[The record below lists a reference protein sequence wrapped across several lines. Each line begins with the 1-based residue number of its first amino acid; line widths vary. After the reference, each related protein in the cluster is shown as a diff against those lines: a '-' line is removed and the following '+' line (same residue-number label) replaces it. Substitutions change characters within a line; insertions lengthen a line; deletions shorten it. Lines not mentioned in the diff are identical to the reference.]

1 MPTPETPAAPFT
13 CPACGQKHRADLS
26 ALAGKPGAALK
37 TACKG
42 CSKPLAVSLDAQGQP
57 ACVLA
62 EAAAAPQAPVS
73 RTPAPKASEPK
84 AGESRTAPAP
94 TKAAAPKAT
103 APAASKAAAPAPRS
117 AREKRQ
123 DEAKA
128 REEAPALEAEFAAG
142 AEVGR
147 YRIEE
152 VVGQGG
158 TGTVYRAFDPTT
170 NRSVALKVLLK
181 DVSEGMRQ
189 RFVREIEVQA
199 NIRHPHIMPVF
210 DRGELPDGRPF
221 FTMELLYKPFTLTD
235 IVERRE
241 RGTLARYATLAPLGQ
256 IEKLVTDVIVPVAEG
271 LYVANVENGVIHRDL
286 KPDNVLVD
294 SRTLRPYVIDFGIC
308 SVLDKA
314 GKLSGGVVVSPTAE
328 DAGIVGTPRFLAPEQ
343 ARGSVGP
350 RTDVWGLGALLHFC
364 VTGEPPIAP
373 ATGITRAELK
383 GRIEALKEA
392 RDAALAAENDKRV
405 ELADEKLARLQDP
418 GLRTLDDM
426 FRDAREGR
434 YPPLPSSTPSALA
447 AVVRKAMSVEPG
459 DRYVNVRQVAGELT
473 SWVEGARV
481 RALSEA
487 GGADAAVDSAKRAIR
502 HSWVPVAAAAAGL
515 VVGLLVGGSYS
526 RILRTSSGDALAGLQ
541 ASIGAFKREVDTAQV
556 EGEAAVGAEA
566 ARLYRVLAQRAEGLR
581 QAIGEEPPGSS
592 RDSLL
597 EQFGY
602 QAQRVAPSRVRL
614 AAPAGYDAWVAER
627 QGPLGRERVE
637 LKPGDENLLPPGDWT
652 VLGAVREGEALRER
666 VRVPLR
672 LPFVVRKEGVA
683 ASREAPAAAVEVP
696 LAPAQVPE
704 GMVLVVGG
712 SLRLRQPPYADASA
726 APTTVKSFLLGR
738 TEVSNSEYAQ
748 WLATLPEA
756 EAQQRMPSVGFVRDP
771 SASRPALVR
780 GGENLPVVGV
790 RPQDARAYA
799 AWRGKRDGA
808 TVRVASE
815 AEWMLAA
822 GAAAGWVLPGGR
834 EGSSSDG
841 VFQVAFGPVGAHPV
855 DVGPHGVQGL
865 LGNAR
870 ELVEPVEGS
879 VPSGG
884 MLVKGAGL
892 GDAPSA
898 GATGLVRVQEAHERH
913 PTTGF
918 RLARDI

>member
-1 MPTPETPAAPFT
+1 MPPPETPASPFT

-26 ALAGKPGAALK
+26 SIAGGAGAVLK
-37 TACKG
+37 TPCKG
-42 CSKPLAVSLDAQGQP
+42 CSKPLAVSLDAQGEP
-57 ACVLA
+57 VCVLA
-62 EAAAAPQAPVS
+62 DATPGRPGAPPATARPAAPKPPA
-73 RTPAPKASEPK
+73 PAPKA
-84 AGESRTAPAP
+84 
-94 TKAAAPKAT
+94 AAAT
-103 APAASKAAAPAPRS
+103 APAAKGAEPKPAAPKPAAPKS
-117 AREKRQ
+117 ARDKRN
-123 DEAKA
+123 DEAKE
-128 REEAPALEAEFAAG
+128 REQEATIEAEYAAG
-142 AEVGR
+142 SEVGR

-210 DRGELPDGRPF
+210 DRGQLPDGRPY

-256 IEKLVTDVIVPVAEG
+256 LDKLVTDVIVPVAEG

-294 SRTLRPYVIDFGIC
+294 SRTLRPYLIDFGIC
-308 SVLDKA
+308 SVLDKG
-314 GKLSGGVVVSPTAE
+314 GKISGGVVVSPTAE

-343 ARGSVGP
+343 ARGSVGA

-373 ATGITRAELK
+373 ATGITRSELK
-383 GRIEALKEA
+383 GRIEALKQA
-392 RDAALAAENDKRV
+392 RDAALAEQADKRV

-434 YPPLPSSTPSALA
+434 YQALPSSTPSALA
-447 AVVRKAMSVEPG
+447 AVVRKAMAVEAG

-473 SWVEGARV
+473 SWVEGSRV
-481 RALSEA
+481 RALTEA
-487 GGADAAVDSAKRAIR
+487 GGADAAVDTAKRALR
-502 HSWVPVAAAAAGL
+502 QSWVPVAAAAAGL
-515 VVGLLVGGSYS
+515 VLGLLLGGSYS
-526 RILRTSSGDALAGLQ
+526 KILRTSSADTLAELQ
-541 ASIGAFKREVDTAQV
+541 ASIGSFKREVDSAQV
-556 EGEAAVGAEA
+556 EGEVAVGTDA
-566 ARLYRVLAQRAEGLR
+566 ARLYRLLAQRAEGLR
-581 QAIGEEPPGSS
+581 QRIAEEPPSSS
-592 RDSLL
+592 RDSLR
-597 EQFGY
+597 EQFDF
-602 QAQRVAPSRVRL
+602 QAQRVTASRVRL
-614 AAPAGYDAWVAER
+614 AAPAGYDAWQAER
-627 QGPLGRERVE
+627 QGPLGRERLE
-637 LKPGDENLLPPGDWT
+637 LKVGDANLLPPGDWT
-652 VLGAVREGEALRER
+652 VIGAVREGEALRER
-666 VRVPLR
+666 VRAPLR
-672 LPFVVRKEGVA
+672 LPFVVRKEGVV
-683 ASREAPAAAVEVP
+683 ASREAPAATLEVT

-712 SLRLRQPPYADASA
+712 SLRLRQPPHAEASA
-726 APTTVKSFLLGR
+726 APTAVKSFLLGR
-738 TEVSNSEYAQ
+738 TEVTNSEYAQ

-756 EAQQRMPSVGFVRDP
+756 EAHQRAPGVAFVRDP
-771 SASRPALVR
+771 SASRPSLVR
-780 GGENLPVVGV
+780 GAESLPVVAV

-799 AWRGKRDGA
+799 TWRSKRDGA

-815 AEWMLAA
+815 GEWMLAA
-822 GAAAGWVLPGGR
+822 GAALGWDLPGGR
-834 EGSSSDG
+834 DGTLDDG
-841 VFQVAFGPVGAHPV
+841 VFSVTLAAAGAHPS
-855 DVGPHGVQGL
+855 DVSPSGALGM

-870 ELVEPVEGS
+870 EMVEPLEGG
-879 VPSGG
+879 VPAGG
-884 MLVKGAGL
+884 MLVKGAGV
-892 GDAPSA
+892 GDAPA
-898 GATGLVRVQEAHERH
+898 DGALGRVRALKGDERH